1 MSIPQQICINC
12 KGHIWLYQTKCNL
25 CGVDLQK
32 RSLIESEKH
41 SGNLEISYPKE
52 TYVYSE
58 INQINKET
66 KDSPWGVV
74 LNILGGIIIII
85 FLFWIVYLTDFILYF
100 TILFFSLMG
109 FGVLY
114 EIFKKKPQ
122 TESGLNISKNAS
134 RQNVVEKRE
143 YVYILSNVSMP
154 GLIKI
159 GRTNRS
165 VDERLKELNNTSL
178 PTQFIVEHT
187 IKTSDSKF
195 LEKMVHKN
203 FEKHRVN
210 DNREF
215 FRINHE
221 VVIKYAE
228 SINNVLK

>member
-1 MSIPQQICINC
+1 
-12 KGHIWLYQTKCNL
+12 
-25 CGVDLQK
+25 
-32 RSLIESEKH
+32 
-41 SGNLEISYPKE
+41 
-52 TYVYSE
+52 
-58 INQINKET
+58 
-66 KDSPWGVV
+66 
-74 LNILGGIIIII
+74 
-85 FLFWIVYLTDFILYF
+85 
-100 TILFFSLMG
+100 MG

-114 EIFKKKPQ
+114 EIFKKKP
-122 TESGLNISKNAS
+122 EIGAGVSGSSVKPNQYVI
-134 RQNVVEKRE
+134 EKKE
-143 YVYILSNVSMP
+143 YVYILSNISMP

-215 FRINHE
+215 FRIHHE

-228 SINNVLK
+228 SINDVLK